1 LSLNDTVA
9 AVATPRG
16 LGGVGIVRVS
26 GPLVSAIAEAVLGEV
41 PTPRYAT
48 FSCFHAAD
56 GSCIDQGIALLFARP
71 HSFTGEDVLELQG
84 HGGPV
89 VMDALLQRCLQ
100 LGARHARP
108 GEFSERAFLNG
119 KLDLTQAEAIADLI
133 ESSTALAAKLAVRSL
148 QGAFSQRIHSLV
160 HGVVHLRTYLEATLD
175 FPDDELDLRVEPI
188 VLNDLDAILAE
199 ARLVLG
205 EAYQGERIRDGF
217 TVAIAGPPNAGKS
230 SLLNAL
236 SLIDAAI
243 VTPIPGTT
251 RDLLRVDI
259 QVDGLPVHLVDTAGL
274 RATMDPVESEGV
286 RRARDQIGRSDLVL
300 WVYDATQG
308 CEESALQDIPAGI
321 PVTLIRNKIDL
332 LAADERAQAF
342 GTDEIAISA
351 RTGEGLDRLNQ
362 HIKAR
367 AGVDSMIEG
376 AFVARRRHL
385 EALERGLSQLESA
398 RVALMASTGPE
409 IVAVELASA
418 QKSLGEITGEFT
430 TDDLLERIFAS
441 FCIGK

>member
-1 LSLNDTVA
+1 
-9 AVATPRG
+9 
-16 LGGVGIVRVS
+16 
-26 GPLVSAIAEAVLGEV
+26 
-41 PTPRYAT
+41 
-48 FSCFHAAD
+48 
-56 GSCIDQGIALLFARP
+56 
-71 HSFTGEDVLELQG
+71 
-84 HGGPV
+84 
-89 VMDALLQRCLQ
+89 MDALLQRCLQ
-100 LGARHARP
+100 LGARHAKP

-119 KLDLTQAEAIADLI
+119 KLDLAQAEAIADLI
-133 ESSTALAAKLAVRSL
+133 QSSTALAAKMAVRSL
-148 QGAFSQRIHSLV
+148 QGAFSRRIHSLV
-160 HGVVHLRTYLEATLD
+160 EGVAHLRTYLEATLD
-175 FPDDELDLRVEPI
+175 FPDDELDLRVEPT

-286 RRARDQIGRSDLVL
+286 RRAHDQIGRSDLVL
-300 WVYDATQG
+300 WVYDVTQG
-308 CEESALQDIPAGI
+308 FEESALEDIPTGV

-332 LAADERAQAF
+332 VPADERVQAS

-351 RTGEGLDRLNQ
+351 RTGEGIDRLNH

-385 EALERGLSQLESA
+385 EALERGLSQLERA
-398 RVALMASTGPE
+398 RAALMASTGPE

-418 QKSLGEITGEFT
+418 QKSLGEITGDFT
-430 TDDLLERIFAS
+430 TDDLLERIFSS